1 MVRRVEVLG
10 RRVDALQERLG
21 LGLWRFLRPRER
33 VGAVDDDASYVP
45 KELFEQWEARDP
57 VERYRRWLFEHAE
70 MTREEEDEITSYVKR
85 HLNEALERAEASP
98 LPDPST
104 LLKGVYAVPE
114 ELDTPHHM

>member
-1 MVRRVEVLG
+1 
-10 RRVDALQERLG
+10 
-21 LGLWRFLRPRER
+21 
-33 VGAVDDDASYVP
+33 
-45 KELFEQWEARDP
+45 
-57 VERYRRWLFEHAE
+57 

-85 HLNEALERAEASP
+85 HLNDALERAEASP